1 MIAEALGCAE
11 FNRLGLRFKQGSF
24 MSVPKPTSP
33 VSHTGP
39 PIAPDPN
46 CPGPLCANCGA
57 AVADAYCGRCG
68 QRALHHVESLREF
81 LGEAAEVLT
90 HADSRVWR
98 TFIPL
103 VFRPGFLTQQ
113 YLQGRRASYLPPFR
127 LYIVLSVIFFLV
139 VSFNTDVPN
148 NTAGGHVGAREAASQ
163 ASAALKQALDESTDP
178 EDRAVL
184 RQQLQRLNTL
194 DEKLTPA
201 AGATEKLSCA
211 QISTGVSLP
220 TWLAPRMI
228 SACEKIMADN
238 GKELAQS
245 LFHNIG
251 RAMFVFLPLLAAL
264 MKILYWRPKHFYVE
278 HLLLLL
284 HNHAFLFLI
293 MSIFILATRFIHS
306 DTVMSVLNTG
316 LAIYAGYYPYESMR
330 RVYGQGR
337 GITLLKFAVLFCG
350 YSLCAIFTLVLTA
363 LYSAATL

>member
-1 MIAEALGCAE
+1 MIGNVLGRAE
-11 FNRLGLRFKQGSF
+11 FDRLGLSFKQGSF
-24 MSVPKPTSP
+24 MSVPTPPSP
-33 VSHTGP
+33 VSRRAP
-39 PIAPDPN
+39 PIVPDPN
-46 CPGPLCANCGA
+46 RPGPMCANCGA

-68 QRALHHVESLREF
+68 QRALHHVHSLREF

-103 VFRPGFLTQQ
+103 LFRPGFLTQQ
-113 YLQGRRASYLPPFR
+113 FLQGRRASYLPPFR
-127 LYIVLSVIFFLV
+127 LYIVLSVLFFLV
-139 VSFNTDVPN
+139 MSLDAEGPG
-148 NTAGGHVGAREAASQ
+148 NTAGGHVGVRQAASQ
-163 ASAALKQALDESTDP
+163 ASAALQQELDESTDP
-178 EDRAVL
+178 EDRAIL
-184 RQQLQRLNTL
+184 RKQLQSLNTL
-194 DEKLTPA
+194 DEKLTPT
-201 AGATEKLSCA
+201 AGATEKVSCA
-211 QISTGVSLP
+211 HISSGVSLP

-264 MKILYWRPKHFYVE
+264 MKILYRRPKHFYVE
-278 HLLLLL
+278 HLLLLI

-293 MSIFILATRFIHS
+293 MSIFMLVTRFIHS
-306 DTVMSVLNTG
+306 AAVMSVLNTG
-316 LAIYAGYYPYESMR
+316 LAIYVGYYPYESMR

-350 YSLCAIFTLVLTA
+350 YFLCAILTLVLTA